1 LPYPGFE
8 QKCSAASYSKLQ
20 LSLFLHFVML
30 ITNAKPNHGMEISQM
45 PLPGSWIYLEVFKTL
60 NTLWNSAEYTITRG
74 KVFLFPCL
82 KILLLFLLY
91 PCLLCDPHS
100 TAQTEGTT
108 CAGIFKQPMGAGNR
122 VGIGLSYRP
131 ARLNSGIDS
140 L

>member
-1 LPYPGFE
+1 
-8 QKCSAASYSKLQ
+8 
-20 LSLFLHFVML
+20 
-30 ITNAKPNHGMEISQM
+30 M
-45 PLPGSWIYLEVFKTL
+45 PLPDSWYSDIYLFRSKFKAL
-60 NTLWNSAEYTITRG
+60 NTLFNSAEYTIRREN
-74 KVFLFPCL
+74 VFLFPCL